1 MPLQRPV
8 SSAVSAAAHL
18 TDNDSSHHHDRPM
31 ARPAP
36 IDRLTAESG
45 TKAKSCDTPGSQGN
59 PQTEHAQWMED
70 KCNSLSGSDEQKD
83 SYVSSGSDS
92 GIQSASSTPI
102 ETAHQSAFDFE
113 ATLTKTTHQS
123 ASVFEATS
131 IEIAQGSAPYFEAT
145 PTEATH
151 QLLTSD
157 FEVNVHCASPP
168 HSSTQ
173 ACHLTFEENKPLAA
187 NSGIAAQPTHST
199 CEGNES
205 SVADIDIITNAD
217 SPLPSL
223 APVSLC
229 EESSP
234 NGFTE
239 SVNPL
244 PPLIDPEANYS
255 ACERDTPSALTAKTV
270 HFTSPLATLLSCK
283 ENKADTDFTAVHFT
297 SPPLTQATHPVC
309 VLQGEESSPNAST
322 KSVDP
327 LPPLTDPEANYS
339 ACEKDTSLATTAKSV
354 HFASPLVTQATL
366 SAYEENKPLTADTDF
381 TAVHFTTPPLAQATH
396 PVCVPHY
403 EEESSPS
410 NASVASADSDSTLP
424 PLIEATCN
432 YPATAVPSPAHS
444 VFEESKHLA
453 ADSIIAATVQFPPL
467 PMTQAPA
474 YVSHYEE
481 SSPDSEIASTGSVDS
496 LPPLIDPDANYSGC
510 GHESG
515 TPLATAATALQSA
528 TYMPSVA
535 QAAYLACFP
544 HCEEMGPNAP
554 TEPVDP
560 LPPFIDPEA
569 ACERDTPSATISTT
583 LFSAESPGVA
593 QAAHLVYDK
602 NTPLTADNGVH
613 SLSPPLA
620 QNYPSPQENFVADT
634 SQTRARSSD
643 CDDGKEPGDGVDDS
657 DPDKTEGED
666 DLMATL
672 FMNFCYPD
680 EREDKQTKSK
690 KKKNAS
696 LAANDC
702 VAATTQQS
710 STPPPPPTTTQAVF
724 SAASE
729 ESYPSATP
737 FSSLPPLTQFTYPTR
752 FKNSPSS
759 EYTGN
764 TANVHSAPVTPLTYS
779 LAADSGFASA
789 IQSVKPPPT
798 QESTYTF
805 STHVAQ
811 QENNGREDSP
821 SPLTYPAVYPSQQEN
836 SQPLRANSGIAATL
850 SPTLTLTD
858 YLTHTADSRSAAYTD
873 ITGSTLTE
881 DTYTAC
887 ESKSIHSISPP
898 ILTQTNHPACDN
910 NPLAVCT
917 GIAATVESLSPPPLA
932 QTSYYPACLEN
943 NPLSAFTDIAE
954 NISPPLPRTNFP
966 ACENSTASLPY
977 TTTAATCT
985 NESDNLPSM
994 IDDTYPA
1001 CGNKSV
1007 CPGPPLTQATMYTA
1021 CDKKPPLKPPY
1032 AGFVSTPSMTPSSSK
1047 PTPKRTTFVPDDDD
1061 LYVHDRRKKGVVCH
1075 PLHRAIKARRRS
1087 TFSFSAFT
1095 VSLSGYLL
1103 LCSTY
1108 LIIICT
1114 ASI

>member
-1 MPLQRPV
+1 
-8 SSAVSAAAHL
+8 
-18 TDNDSSHHHDRPM
+18 M

-36 IDRLTAESG
+36 INRLTAESG

-157 FEVNVHCASPP
+157 FEVNVHYASPP

-217 SPLPSL
+217 SPLSSL

-234 NGFTE
+234 NGFTK

-270 HFTSPLATLLSCK
+270 HFTSPLATLLACK

-297 SPPLTQATHPVC
+297 SPPLT
-309 VLQGEESSPNAST
+309 
-322 KSVDP
+322 
-327 LPPLTDPEANYS
+327 
-339 ACEKDTSLATTAKSV
+339 
-354 HFASPLVTQATL
+354 
-366 SAYEENKPLTADTDF
+366 
-381 TAVHFTTPPLAQATH
+381 QATH

-432 YPATAVPSPAHS
+432 YPATAVPSPAHP
-444 VFEESKHLA
+444 VFEESKRLT
-453 ADSIIAATVQFPPL
+453 ADSIIAATVQFPPPPL
-467 PMTQAPA
+467 TQAPA
-474 YVSHYEE
+474 YISHYEE
-481 SSPDSEIASTGSVDS
+481 SSPDSEIASTESVDS
-496 LPPLIDPDANYSGC
+496 MPPLIDPDTEC
-510 GHESG
+510 GHDND
-515 TPLATAATALQSA
+515 TPLATAATSLQSA
-528 TYMPSVA
+528 VCVPSVA
-535 QAAYLACFP
+535 QAAYLAGFP
-544 HCEEMGPNAP
+544 HCEESGPNAP
-554 TEPVDP
+554 TESVDP

-569 ACERDTPSATISTT
+569 VCERDTPSATISTT
-583 LFSAESPGVA
+583 LYSAESPGVA
-593 QAAHLVYDK
+593 QAAHLVYDE

-696 LAANDC
+696 LAANNC

-710 STPPPPPTTTQAVF
+710 STPPPPTTTTQAVF

-737 FSSLPPLTQFTYPTR
+737 FSSLPPLTQSTYPTH
-752 FKNSPSS
+752 FENNPSS

-764 TANVHSAPVTPLTYS
+764 AANVHSAPVTPLTYS

-887 ESKSIHSISPP
+887 ESKSIHSMSPP

-932 QTSYYPACLEN
+932 QTSYYPAYLEN

-977 TTTAATCT
+977 TTAAATCT

-994 IDDTYPA
+994 IDDTYPS

-1007 CPGPPLTQATMYTA
+1007 CPGPPLTQATMYTV
-1021 CDKKPPLKPPY
+1021 CVKKPPLKPPY

-1047 PTPKRTTFVPDDDD
+1047 PTPKRMAFVPDDDD
-1061 LYVHDRRKKGVVCH
+1061 LHVHDRRKKGVICH

-1095 VSLSGYLL
+1095 VSLGS
-1103 LCSTY
+1103 
-1108 LIIICT
+1108 
-1114 ASI
+1114 